1 MGGRGMWFEVAFW
14 EGEAAGCGCY
24 FGLVVVAECGHE
36 FLHFCVDGG
45 AVGEGVGDFVAGE
58 FAEAESEA
66 VDGHG
71 DGAFGEAEL

>member
-1 MGGRGMWFEVAFW
+1 M
-14 EGEAAGCGCY
+14 
-24 FGLVVVAECGHE
+24 VVAEGGHE

-71 DGAFGEAEL
+71 DGSFGETEL

>member
-1 MGGRGMWFEVAFW
+1 M
-14 EGEAAGCGCY
+14 
-24 FGLVVVAECGHE
+24 VAEGGHE
-36 FLHFCVDGG
+36 VLQVCVDGG